1 MLQRLLDTESS
12 SEGHTTSTRVLKK
25 KKKKADHRWSVVKEK
40 KRKENIQAASVSRG
54 HVPVPSRCITFRNR
68 GVERVLFLSLTI
80 MAANRT
86 ERLSELPA
94 YSVSQA
100 RLKSLYS
107 DFSRQRVSN
116 PASYT
121 SNIDWWRR
129 ALPQFVARGLQD
141 DTSDTLILHAS
152 PEMAESLRYE
162 GVGKPLGLAAILVR
176 WFYYNDVL
184 NRGHLADMP
193 DPGRMNCRTRVTSF
207 LWTSS

>member
-1 MLQRLLDTESS
+1 MPSES
-12 SEGHTTSTRVLKK
+12 R
-25 KKKKADHRWSVVKEK
+25 R
-40 KRKENIQAASVSRG
+40 
-54 HVPVPSRCITFRNR
+54 ITFRNR

-80 MAANRT
+80 MSTNRT

-129 ALPQFVARGLQD
+129 ALPQFVAMGLQD
-141 DTSDTLILHAS
+141 DTTDTLILHAS
-152 PEMAESLRYE
+152 PEMVESLRYE
-162 GVGKPLGLAAILVR
+162 GVGKPLGLAAIVVR
-176 WFYYNDVL
+176 LFYYNDVL
-184 NRGHLADMP
+184 NGGHQANMLDL
-193 DPGRMNCRTRVTSF
+193 GRMSCRARVPSF

>member
-1 MLQRLLDTESS
+1 MLQRLLDTESN

-25 KKKKADHRWSVVKEK
+25 KKADHQRWCSVVKK
-40 KRKENIQAASVSRG
+40 KKKIFKLFEPSGCESR
-54 HVPVPSRCITFRNR
+54 SRALALHHFRNR
-68 GVERVLFLSLTI
+68 GVERVLVLSLTI

-184 NRGHLADMP
+184 IRGHLADML

-207 LWTSS
+207 LSTSS

>member
-1 MLQRLLDTESS
+1 MVFG
-12 SEGHTTSTRVLKK
+12 SE
-25 KKKKADHRWSVVKEK
+25 EK
-40 KRKENIQAASVSRG
+40 KRKYSSFLNPVAVSRG
-54 HVPVPSRCITFRNR
+54 HVPLRCITFRNR
-68 GVERVLFLSLTI
+68 GVERVLVLSLTI

-141 DTSDTLILHAS
+141 DTSDSLILHAS
-152 PEMAESLRYE
+152 PEMAESLRYD
-162 GVGKPLGLAAILVR
+162 GVGKPLGLAAIIVR
-176 WFYYNDVL
+176 YVHHNDML
-184 NRGHLADMP
+184 NGGHQANMP
-193 DPGRMNCRTRVTSF
+193 DLGRMSCRARVPSS

>member
-1 MLQRLLDTESS
+1 MLQRLLDTESN
-12 SEGHTTSTRVLKK
+12 SEEHTSSTRVLKK
-25 KKKKADHRWSVVKEK
+25 KKADHQRWCSSWVVKEK
-40 KRKENIQAASVSRG
+40 KRKEKKRFKLFEPPVSRG
-54 HVPVPSRCITFRNR
+54 HVPSRYITFRNR
-68 GVERVLFLSLTI
+68 GVEAVERVLFLSLTI

-129 ALPQFVARGLQD
+129 ALPQFVARGLQE

-162 GVGKPLGLAAILVR
+162 GVGKPLGLAAIIVR
-176 WFYYNDVL
+176 
-184 NRGHLADMP
+184 
-193 DPGRMNCRTRVTSF
+193 
-207 LWTSS
+207 

>member
-1 MLQRLLDTESS
+1 MVFG
-12 SEGHTTSTRVLKK
+12 SE
-25 KKKKADHRWSVVKEK
+25 EK
-40 KRKENIQAASVSRG
+40 KRKYSSFLNPVAVSRG
-54 HVPVPSRCITFRNR
+54 HVPSGSRCITFRNR
-68 GVERVLFLSLTI
+68 GVERVLVLSLTI

-129 ALPQFVARGLQD
+129 ALPQFVARGLQE

-176 WFYYNDVL
+176 WLYYNDVL
-184 NRGHLADMP
+184 NRGHLADML

-207 LWTSS
+207 LSTSS

>member
-1 MLQRLLDTESS
+1 MVFG
-12 SEGHTTSTRVLKK
+12 SE
-25 KKKKADHRWSVVKEK
+25 EK
-40 KRKENIQAASVSRG
+40 KRKYSSFLNPVAVSRG
-54 HVPVPSRCITFRNR
+54 HVPSGSRCITFRNR
-68 GVERVLFLSLTI
+68 GVERVLVLSLTI

-129 ALPQFVARGLQD
+129 ALPQFVARGLQE

-176 WFYYNDVL
+176 WLYYNDVL
-184 NRGHLADMP
+184 NRGHLADML